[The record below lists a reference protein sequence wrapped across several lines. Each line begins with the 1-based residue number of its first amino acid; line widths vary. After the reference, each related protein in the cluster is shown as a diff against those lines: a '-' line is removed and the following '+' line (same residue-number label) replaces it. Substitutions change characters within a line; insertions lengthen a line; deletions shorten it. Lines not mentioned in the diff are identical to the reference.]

1 MKRSRGRGRRQ
12 QNPVNRSY
20 DSNGPDVRVRGTASQ
35 VYEKY
40 QTLARDATSAGD
52 RVMSENYLQHAE
64 HYYRIVLSHQPPQTE
79 QAPNTDS
86 EEDVVAEVETDEN
99 GATPL
104 VLSRGSEEGEQE
116 VSDKPSRRRG
126 PLRRRRNGDAGDAQS
141 GDTQTADTKPAESKS
156 ANEPEAAT
164 ETSTETSTEIEPENV
179 QALDLDKAAG
189 NEAEAQVE
197 VAVDAGT
204 SDAAGDVSAA
214 ANE

>member
-40 QTLARDATSAGD
+40 QTLARDAMSAGD

-99 GATPL
+99 SAAPL
-104 VLSRGSEEGEQE
+104 VLSRGSEEDEQE
-116 VSDKPSRRRG
+116 ASDKPSRRRG
-126 PLRRRRNGDAGDAQS
+126 PLRRRRNGDAGDAQ
-141 GDTQTADTKPAESKS
+141 TADTKPAESKS
-156 ANEPEAAT
+156 ANEPEAAA
-164 ETSTETSTEIEPENV
+164 ETSTEIEPENV
-179 QALDLDKAAG
+179 QALDLDKVAG
-189 NEAEAQVE
+189 NEAEAQIE

>member
-40 QTLARDATSAGD
+40 QTLARDAMSAGD

-99 GATPL
+99 SATPL
-104 VLSRGSEEGEQE
+104 VLSRGGEEDEQE
-116 VSDKPSRRRG
+116 ASDKPSRRRG
-126 PLRRRRNGDAGDAQS
+126 PLRRRRNGDAGDAQ
-141 GDTQTADTKPAESKS
+141 TPDTKPAESKS

-179 QALDLDKAAG
+179 QALDFDKAAG
-189 NEAEAQVE
+189 NEAEAQVEAQVE

>member
-40 QTLARDATSAGD
+40 QTLARDAMSAGD

-64 HYYRIVLSHQPPQTE
+64 HYYRIVLSHQPSQTE

-126 PLRRRRNGDAGDAQS
+126 PLRRRRNGDAGD
-141 GDTQTADTKPAESKS
+141 TQTADTKPAESKS

-164 ETSTETSTEIEPENV
+164 ETSTEIEPENV
-179 QALDLDKAAG
+179 QALDLDQAAG

-204 SDAAGDVSAA
+204 SDAVGDVSAA

>member
-40 QTLARDATSAGD
+40 QTLARDAMSAGD

-79 QAPNTDS
+79 QAMTTGS

-116 VSDKPSRRRG
+116 AADKPSRRRG
-126 PLRRRRNGDAGDAQS
+126 PLRRRRNGDAGDV
-141 GDTQTADTKPAESKS
+141 QTADTKPAESKS
-156 ANEPEAAT
+156 ANQPEAA
-164 ETSTETSTEIEPENV
+164 TETSTEIEPENV

-189 NEAEAQVE
+189 NEAEAQIE

>member
-40 QTLARDATSAGD
+40 QTLARDAMSAGD

-99 GATPL
+99 SAAPL
-104 VLSRGSEEGEQE
+104 VLSRGSEEDEQE
-116 VSDKPSRRRG
+116 ASDKPSRRRG
-126 PLRRRRNGDAGDAQS
+126 PLRRRRNGDAGDAQ
-141 GDTQTADTKPAESKS
+141 TPDTKPAESKS

-189 NEAEAQVE
+189 SEAEALVEAKVE
-197 VAVDAGT
+197 VAVDAST